1 MGEVKVAVG
10 AGGSKDWQWLWKE
23 DLGVEYGPANVEQ
36 LLPTLSP
43 V

>member
-10 AGGSKDWQWLWKE
+10 WRQQGLAVTVE

-36 LLPTLSP
+36 LLPTLLP